1 MQTRSRRRCRCCP
14 RPCRAVCA
22 LRPVPVQHFA
32 TQHAMLQTRCIM
44 AATCCMV
51 ACVETAGA
59 DACDSARGRCLADT
73 SVRCQHGAQCCAMS
87 CCVCRHVALYFQV
100 SYCVVILRAGDLGL
114 SGTSVAAAA
123 RAEVK
128 AAPREERVQSVAEH
142 KLGSVRTA
150 TRCDVAQRP
159 CCRAAQRIAMQHEVL
174 QHSRTCCNAVHRV
187 VGCKLSSQAPGV
199 GCAVP
204 IAGLD
209 EAGRPL
215 PLPSAKRASFSR
227 AIPH

>member
-1 MQTRSRRRCRCCP
+1 MPVLPKAVQGGVRIEAGTSATFCNTGCNAANKVHYGCNMLHPCMRGNRRRRCMRQCTRPLP
-14 RPCRAVCA
+14 RRHVGT
-22 LRPVPVQHFA
+22 L
-32 TQHAMLQTRCIM
+32 
-44 AATCCMV
+44 
-51 ACVETAGA
+51 
-59 DACDSARGRCLADT
+59 
-73 SVRCQHGAQCCAMS
+73 QHGAQCCAMS

-100 SYCVVILRAGDLGL
+100 SYCVVTRRTGDLGL

-128 AAPREERVQSVAEH
+128 AAPREERVQSVADH

-174 QHSRTCCNAVHRV
+174 QHSRTCCTAVLSV
-187 VGCKLSSQAPGV
+187 VGWQSSAAKPRRATTGV

-204 IAGLD
+204 IAGSD

>member
-1 MQTRSRRRCRCCP
+1 M
-14 RPCRAVCA
+14 
-22 LRPVPVQHFA
+22 RPVPVQHFA
-32 TQHAMLQTRCIM
+32 TQHAMLQTRCIV

-51 ACVETAGA
+51 ACVETAGV

-73 SVRCQHGAQCCAMS
+73 SVRCQHGAQCS

-100 SYCVVILRAGDLGL
+100 SYCVVTRRAGDLGL

-150 TRCDVAQRP
+150 TRCDVAQRDATQPHMLKRSTP
-159 CCRAAQRIAMQHEVL
+159 CSRMASSAAKPRRA
-174 QHSRTCCNAVHRV
+174 TT
-187 VGCKLSSQAPGV
+187 GV